1 MMKKRKRSFFEKI
14 WITGIPWFF
23 AAVGIGIKVKD
34 YMAEQKHTVF
44 VIRSLD
50 DVKGIL
56 LVAMIFWLYVL
67 MMNTVWMNSDKSVGP
82 FTWLDKYDHE
92 PMAVSAKKRK
102 AQYPDPGQEYL
113 SDKPDGLVLGYWGK
127 RYVRV
132 PLRKGNILNAIV
144 MGAPGSGKS
153 VLLLTML
160 LYQLNHKPTKKE
172 KDDGWEQMTFFALD
186 IKPELCRKSTKIKG
200 NKRVHMMN
208 PVDRSSYG
216 WDPYYNL
223 KSDTSDDDVMSE
235 LDTICRALID
245 AGKGGEKNEFFYES
259 ARSIAKAIL
268 FYTYKQGRSFIQG
281 LNFLTDGDLAEV
293 VASTLKKVEGKLEYK
308 QVWRLL
314 KPYAGKTG
322 EAFEGIELAF
332 RQSLPIFSNQSVQY
346 FLDGNRKK
354 ASPLDLE
361 EKISVFFSIP
371 ETKIDEYKPLLRL
384 VTMQIIQHCSGR
396 LETSHMLTLIIDESA
411 RLGSINWMSF
421 LATSRSRQIAT
432 ILAFQSLNQMET
444 VWSKEEAK
452 SLIELCRVIAVLS
465 GTDPDTAKMFSE
477 WAGEYKEEKKSVNK
491 GGKNEGSYSSSFDDK
506 KILQPTDIMNLQD
519 MEEVILFL
527 KGMYCRCDV
536 SKARYFNIPELNTI
550 SQECLAYNNQESEV
564 TDNGRNEEH
573 TDRDGGSGAGVD
585 GEVGAG
591 VSDLNDSES
600 AGSDE
605 N

>member
-1 MMKKRKRSFFEKI
+1 MKKRKRSAFELL
-14 WITGIPWFF
+14 WISGIPWYLVAVF
-23 AAVGIGIKVKD
+23 VGIKIAEAL
-34 YMAEQKHTVF
+34 AEQRGEVF
-44 VIRSLD
+44 IVQSFEDL
-50 DVKGIL
+50 KNIL
-56 LVAMIFWLYVL
+56 LFALVFWLYVVV
-67 MMNTVWMNSDKSVGP
+67 MNTFWTNSDKKIGP
-82 FTWLDKYDHE
+82 FTWLEKYDHE
-92 PMAVSAKKRK
+92 PPSVTSRKRK

-113 SDKPDGLVLGYWGK
+113 SDKPDGLVLG
-127 RYVRV
+127 RYGNRFVRV
-132 PLRKGNILNAIV
+132 PLRKGNILNAII
-144 MGAPGSGKS
+144 MGAPGCGKS

-160 LYQLNHKPTKKE
+160 IYQLNHKPTQKE
-172 KDDGWEQMTFFALD
+172 RDAGWEPMTFFTLD

-200 NKRVHMMN
+200 NRRVHMMN

-293 VASTLKKVEGKLEYK
+293 VAGTLKKVEGRMEYK

-314 KPYAGKTG
+314 KPYEGKTG

-332 RQSLPIFSNQSVQY
+332 RQSLPIFSNQSVQF

-384 VTMQIIQHCSGR
+384 VTMQVIQHCSGR
-396 LETSHMLTLIIDESA
+396 PESSHMLTLIIDEAA

-452 SLIELCRVIAVLS
+452 SLIELCRVISVLS
-465 GTDPDTAKMFSE
+465 CTDPDTAKMFSE
-477 WAGEYKEEKKSVNK
+477 WAGEYKEERKSVNK

-506 KILQPTDIMNLQD
+506 KILQPSDIMNLQD
-519 MEEVILFL
+519 LNEAILFL
-527 KGMYCRCDV
+527 KGQYCRCDV
-536 SKARYFNIPELNTI
+536 SKAQYFNIKELNDI
-550 SQECLAYNNQESEV
+550 SQECLAYNQESEV
-564 TDNGRNEEH
+564 NGNGGNQEH
-573 TDRDGGSGAGVD
+573 ADRDGGSGAGVN
-585 GEVGAG
+585 GKVGAG
-591 VSDLNDSES
+591 VPDLSDSGS